1 MNKIYKILLIMLS
14 AVSLATGLSAQ
25 SSYVF
30 SPTIGQYTN
39 TESGTISA
47 SRINYSACCNAAGSM
62 DWQKGH
68 VKVGVFQFSSSGQ
81 LTIRVA
87 KTSGYYSYGNTFKIF
102 IRDSWTGDIVKCQQ
116 FTITST
122 TQDYVTLTMPI
133 PWQNYGNSIRSLRV
147 FLRTN
152 DGTYNF
158 YAGEIRIACIQEE
171 EPDPN
176 SSCNCPNNVTQLTA
190 SSGTFDDGCPN
201 GEYANN
207 CEALY
212 LLQPADASSIT
223 LSFTELDL
231 ETNYDFLYIYD
242 GPSTNA
248 PLLAELTGND
258 IPTPISSSG
267 GSMLVKFESD
277 YSVSYQGFSAIY
289 TSETTPGCLCQAHTN
304 LSSPSASIND
314 GSGAAGDYL
323 NNTDCQWHIH
333 VPGADHFIIEFTELQ
348 TESGYDQVGIFAGG
362 SISSPLVTSVSGL
375 TIPAP
380 ILVPGDQVTIRF
392 VTDGS
397 VVTDG
402 WTLHYEASMLP
413 LGCSWTDCS
422 SNDCGDGIIFNSGQ
436 LHEAVSYLC
445 AHNIIDDGNNG
456 NLLRP
461 EDPISRAELCKITL
475 LALYDGYPNIPEF
488 FPSDFYPSVYIDLQD
503 STTFYYRFAKA
514 LLYLQYNDDTTPFDR
529 NRACFDPAGE
539 VSRNMILKVLLQTY
553 DISPS
558 SPSGSNPF
566 TDFNPDQPGWG
577 YAKRAYELEIT
588 TETEFR
594 PYSVCTRAEAFMFL
608 YRILT
613 NPNISIPVP
622 TSSDW
627 YVPNN
632 LSPETLDAL
641 KSIEK
646 GSFEYYEKS
655 CLHVEGYI
663 PLDFAIMYES
673 YLTDL
678 PSDLSPLKPMGKN
691 TAWTHSFNSYINVI
705 ENPYTHDEYLILH
718 LGTDGI
724 YMYKKAANSASIER
738 LTDGDYNVLEP
749 DGANAYSLTTP
760 DQMVYIFT
768 KLNEKAIFYL
778 TALKN
783 RFNDQISLSYSN
795 AVKPGF
801 KRLNSVSD
809 GVSTLNFTYKPGTDF
824 VASVTDPIRTV
835 SFDYNADSVLMS
847 YTNAK
852 GGVTM
857 FSHGTL
863 PENENLLL
871 SITLPKGNVISNEY
885 SNRLLIASTQVGTAS
900 SYTSN
905 VIPNV
910 AISHDINYATGSY
923 TSNVTTGGITTHY
936 VMNSKGRTIHRYG
949 GGVDETYTYSQQ
961 HPTLPAQIT
970 NNLTSESYLYTY
982 NTSGL
987 TTSET
992 HTGGGLTA
1000 QKTWTHNSTNDV
1012 TTYTDP
1018 DENTCHYS
1026 YTNGALTRAISGGGD
1041 TVIYV
1046 NDSHGLPSRVTANGV
1061 VTNYTLNNMGLVTS
1075 MSVPAEN
1082 LSKSFSYDEVGRLTE
1097 AIDQSGLSK
1106 IWAYD
1111 PNDNVISE
1119 TTPAGVTLM
1128 SWDANGNLISVT
1140 DALGKTTTIAYND
1153 VDLPTSQSFGGFTR
1167 EWSWHPDGLLQSV
1180 TRPDGQVLNYSYNID
1195 RQLINDGYASYDYTA
1210 GRCSSVTKNC
1220 KTIQITHDELG
1231 RISSIS
1237 FDGKVVSYMR
1247 NLSGRITAI
1256 TYPDN
1261 KTVNYQRNGDGLV
1274 TAVTDWMGR
1283 VTSLE
1288 YNHGK
1293 LSKIQL
1299 PNGVET
1305 ELLYDAAGRQTGLHT
1320 KRADNSV
1327 ICSYTFSLDPN
1338 GNHTSETVIPY
1349 IAFPHPEAGV
1359 TNYSYNFNRITTSVG
1374 SVGSVYQ
1381 HDANGNV
1388 ILAGN
1393 TAMTYDLRN
1402 HLTSVVNDSTNSVFE
1417 YDGYGNRRIATRN
1430 GVIMKYVLDLENNA
1444 NVLMETD
1451 VAGNVLNYYV
1461 YADDI
1466 LLYRIKSNGSV
1477 HYYLYDYRGSTVAL
1491 IDADGEVTNR
1501 YAYDEYGKLVY
1512 QQDSTDRNPFL
1523 YCGAYG
1529 VMREGELYYMRARYY
1544 DPTNRFLSEDGIWNT
1559 NLYTYCSNNPI
1570 SYHDPTGL
1578 RQKDPWG
1585 RTDNWCVFKHSN
1597 NIIGKEILNNV
1608 KTYSK
1613 KGALYAG
1620 ASVAL
1625 VSVGAA
1631 VLGVVIDNPEIS
1643 LFSLGGGLMLTV
1655 SAAANGAIAGYEVGF
1670 LTGTIRGIR
1679 SAIKNRFK
1687 TRNMCTNYEL

>member
-14 AVSLATGLSAQ
+14 AVSLATSLSAQ

-102 IRDSWTGDIVKCQQ
+102 IRDSWTGDIVMCQE
-116 FTITST
+116 FTVSSN
-122 TQDYVTLTMPI
+122 TQNYVTLTVPI
-133 PWQNYGNSIRSLRV
+133 PWTNFGNSIRSLRV

-242 GPSTNA
+242 GPSTSA

-258 IPTPISSSG
+258 LPAPISSSG

-277 YSVSYQGFSAIY
+277 YSVSHQGFNANY

-304 LSSPSASIND
+304 LSSPSGSIND
-314 GSGAAGDYL
+314 GSGAAGQYL

-333 VPGADHFIIEFTELQ
+333 VQGADHITIEFTEFH

-362 SISSPLVTSVSGL
+362 SISSPLVTSVSGS

-380 ILVPGDQVTIRF
+380 ILVPGDQVTIRW

-397 VVTDG
+397 VVRDG
-402 WTLHYEASMLP
+402 WTLNYEASMLP
-413 LGCSWTDCS
+413 LGCGWTDCS
-422 SNDCGDGIIFNSGQ
+422 SSNCGDGMIFSSSEI
-436 LHEAVSYLC
+436 HEAVSYLC

-461 EDPISRAELCKITL
+461 DDSISRAELSKIAL

-566 TDFNPDQPGWG
+566 TDFNPDQAGWG
-577 YAKRAYELEIT
+577 YAKRAYDLGIT

-608 YRILT
+608 YRILI

-678 PSDLSPLKPMGKN
+678 PSDLSPLTPIGRN
-691 TAWTHSFNSYINVI
+691 GAWTHSYNSYINVI

-1000 QKTWTHNSTNDV
+1000 QKTWTHNSMNDV

-1018 DENTCHYS
+1018 DGNTCHYS

-1075 MSVPAEN
+1075 MFVPAEN
-1082 LSKSFSYDEVGRLTE
+1082 LSKSFSYDEVGRLE
-1097 AIDQSGLSK
+1097 AVDDYAGLSK

-1128 SWDANGNLISVT
+1128 SWDANDNLISVT

-1180 TRPDGQVLNYSYNID
+1180 TRPDGQVLSYNYNSD
-1195 RQLINDGYASYDYTA
+1195 RQLTNDGYASYDYTA
-1210 GRCSSVTKNC
+1210 GRCSSVTKDA
-1220 KTIQITHDELG
+1220 KAIQIAYDGLG
-1231 RISSIS
+1231 RVSSTS
-1237 FDGKVVSYMR
+1237 YDDQTVSYVR
-1247 NLSGRITAI
+1247 TLSGLISGI
-1256 TYPDN
+1256 IYPGN
-1261 KTVNYQRNGDGLV
+1261 KTVNYQRRGDGLV
-1274 TAVTDWMGR
+1274 TGVTDWMGR

-1338 GNHTSETVIPY
+1338 GNHTSETVVPY

-1417 YDGYGNRRIATRN
+1417 YDGYDNRRIATRN

-1461 YADDI
+1461 YADDL
-1466 LLYRIKSNGSV
+1466 LLYRIGSNGFV
-1477 HYYLYDYRGSTVAL
+1477 HYYVYDFRGSTVAL
-1491 IDADGEVTNR
+1491 VDADGEVTNR
-1501 YAYDEYGKLVY
+1501 YAYDEYGKVVY
-1512 QQDSTDRNPFL
+1512 QQDSTDSNPFL
-1523 YCGAYG
+1523 FCGAYG
-1529 VMREGELYYMRARYY
+1529 GMSEGDFYYMRARFY
-1544 DPTNRFLSEDGIWNT
+1544 DPSTGRFLTEDPEFWDV
-1559 NLYTYCSNNPI
+1559 NLYDYCSGNPI
-1570 SYHDPTGL
+1570 NGIDPDGL
-1578 RQKDPWG
+1578 RKKDPF
-1585 RTDNWCVFKHSN
+1585 CSFKADMLIFN
-1597 NIIGKEILNNV
+1597 EEVRKKAIPTMIVGGVIG
-1608 KTYSK
+1608 
-1613 KGALYAG
+1613 
-1620 ASVAL
+1620 
-1625 VSVGAA
+1625 GAA
-1631 VLGVVIDNPEIS
+1631 GGTLLAGFGPGGIVVGGVAGSYVGITIA
-1643 LFSLGGGLMLTV
+1643 GTAGLIW
-1655 SAAANGAIAGYEVGF
+1655 SAIAA
-1670 LTGTIRGIR
+1670 R
-1679 SAIKNRFK
+1679 NRALHSPNPCK
-1687 TRNMCTNYEL
+1687 

>member
-1 MNKIYKILLIMLS
+1 MQCGTDRTFTTLS
-14 AVSLATGLSAQ
+14 EAGPPSATTYAATGITENQATLRGFVEPNGS
-25 SSYVF
+25 
-30 SPTIGQYTN
+30 N
-39 TESGTISA
+39 TAWRFEYGA
-47 SRINYSACCNAAGSM
+47 
-62 DWQKGH
+62 
-68 VKVGVFQFSSSGQ
+68 
-81 LTIRVA
+81 
-87 KTSGYYSYGNTFKIF
+87 TS
-102 IRDSWTGDIVKCQQ
+102 
-116 FTITST
+116 
-122 TQDYVTLTMPI
+122 
-133 PWQNYGNSIRSLRV
+133 NYGEETSAAMA
-147 FLRTN
+147 
-152 DGTYNF
+152 
-158 YAGEIRIACIQEE
+158 YA
-171 EPDPN
+171 
-176 SSCNCPNNVTQLTA
+176 
-190 SSGTFDDGCPN
+190 
-201 GEYANN
+201 
-207 CEALY
+207 
-212 LLQPADASSIT
+212 
-223 LSFTELDL
+223 
-231 ETNYDFLYIYD
+231 
-242 GPSTNA
+242 
-248 PLLAELTGND
+248 
-258 IPTPISSSG
+258 SG
-267 GSMLVKFESD
+267 GSKTVASTLVNL
-277 YSVSYQGFSAIY
+277 
-289 TSETTPGCLCQAHTN
+289 TPGTTYHYRLVTANSNGYDYGSDRTFTTLGSANLPPTMPVNPFPANGAVNMPTN
-304 LSSPSASIND
+304 PSLTWSCYDPEGGGVGFDLYYGTSPSNM
-314 GSGAAGDYL
+314 L
-323 NNTDCQWHIH
+323 NH
-333 VPGADHFIIEFTELQ
+333 
-348 TESGYDQVGIFAGG
+348 
-362 SISSPLVTSVSGL
+362 VSGTGTSAVITDL
-375 TIPAP
+375 TNNQTYYWKVIVYDSENSSTQGP
-380 ILVPGDQVTIRF
+380 VWSFTTEQ
-392 VTDGS
+392 
-397 VVTDG
+397 
-402 WTLHYEASMLP
+402 
-413 LGCSWTDCS
+413 LGCSWLDCNS
-422 SNDCGDGIIFNSGQ
+422 SSCGDGMIFSSSEI
-436 LHEAVSYLC
+436 HEAVSYLC

-461 EDPISRAELCKITL
+461 DDFISRAELSKIAL

-539 VSRNMILKVLLQTY
+539 VSRNMILKILLQTY

-577 YAKRAYELEIT
+577 YGKRAYELGIT

-678 PSDLSPLKPMGKN
+678 PSDLSPLTPMGRN
-691 TAWTHSFNSYINVI
+691 YAWTNSFNSYVHVI
-705 ENPYTHDEYLILH
+705 ENHYTHDEYLILH

-724 YMYKKAANSASIER
+724 YMYKKAANNTTIG
-738 LTDGDYNVLEP
+738 LTEGDYNVLEL
-749 DGANAYSLTTP
+749 DGSNSYSLTTP
-760 DQMVYIFT
+760 EQMVYTFT
-768 KLNEKAIFYL
+768 KLDSEKAIYYL
-778 TALKN
+778 TALRN

-824 VASVTDPIRTV
+824 IASVTDPIRTV
-835 SFDYNADSVLMS
+835 SFDYDADSVLVS

-863 PENENLLL
+863 PENEDLLL

-900 SYTSN
+900 SYASN

-923 TSNVTTGGITTHY
+923 TSNVTTGGVTTHY

-1000 QKTWTHNSTNDV
+1000 QMTWTHNSMNDV

-1018 DENTCHYS
+1018 DGNTCHYS

-1061 VTNYTLNNMGLVTS
+1061 VTNYTHNNMGRVTS

-1140 DALGKTTTIAYND
+1140 DALGKTTTIAHND

-1210 GRCSSVTKNC
+1210 GRCSSVTKDD
-1220 KTIQITHDELG
+1220 KTIQITHDGLG
-1231 RISSIS
+1231 RISSTS
-1237 FDGKVVSYMR
+1237 FDGNVVSYMR
-1247 NLSGRITAI
+1247 NLSGSITAI

-1261 KTVNYQRNGDGLV
+1261 KTVNYQRNGDDLV

-1288 YNHGK
+1288 YNNHGK

-1305 ELLYDAAGRQTGLHT
+1305 EFLYDAAGRQTGLHT

-1338 GNHTSETVIPY
+1338 GNHTSETVVPY
-1349 IAFPHPEAGV
+1349 IALPHPDAGV
-1359 TNYSYNFNRITTSVG
+1359 TNYSYNFNRITT

>member
-1 MNKIYKILLIMLS
+1 MNKIYKILLIMFS
-14 AVSLATGLSAQ
+14 AVSLATSLSAQ
-25 SSYVF
+25 SSYCAA
-30 SPTIGQYTN
+30 PTVTTLSATN
-39 TESGTISA
+39 VTATSA
-47 SRINYSACCNAAGSM
+47 TLRATVNPNGLLTAYL
-62 DWQKGH
+62 
-68 VKVGVFQFSSSGQ
+68 FQFGE
-81 LTIRVA
+81 T
-87 KTSGYYSYGNTFKIF
+87 TSY
-102 IRDSWTGDIVKCQQ
+102 D
-116 FTITST
+116 
-122 TQDYVTLTMPI
+122 
-133 PWQNYGNSIRSLRV
+133 
-147 FLRTN
+147 
-152 DGTYNF
+152 
-158 YAGEIRIACIQEE
+158 
-171 EPDPN
+171 
-176 SSCNCPNNVTQLTA
+176 
-190 SSGTFDDGCPN
+190 
-201 GEYANN
+201 EY
-207 CEALY
+207 
-212 LLQPADASSIT
+212 
-223 LSFTELDL
+223 
-231 ETNYDFLYIYD
+231 
-242 GPSTNA
+242 
-248 PLLAELTGND
+248 
-258 IPTPISSSG
+258 SSG
-267 GSMLVKFESD
+267 GSIEAGSFSSQTVYITVTGLTPSTTYHYRAKAGNMSGMQYGADKTFTTLPEAGPPTATTYAATGITENQATLRGFVEPNGSNTAWRFEYGVTSNYGEETSAAMAYASGGSKTVASTLVNL
-277 YSVSYQGFSAIY
+277 
-289 TSETTPGCLCQAHTN
+289 TPGTTYHYRLVTANSNGYDYGSDRTFTTLGSANLPPTMPVNPFPANGAVNMPTN
-304 LSSPSASIND
+304 PSLTWSCYDPEGGGVGFDLYYGTSPSNM
-314 GSGAAGDYL
+314 L
-323 NNTDCQWHIH
+323 NH
-333 VPGADHFIIEFTELQ
+333 
-348 TESGYDQVGIFAGG
+348 
-362 SISSPLVTSVSGL
+362 VSGTGTSAVITDL
-375 TIPAP
+375 TNNQTYYWKVIVYDSENSSTQGP
-380 ILVPGDQVTIRF
+380 VWSFTTEQ
-392 VTDGS
+392 
-397 VVTDG
+397 
-402 WTLHYEASMLP
+402 
-413 LGCSWTDCS
+413 LGCSWLDCNS
-422 SNDCGDGIIFNSGQ
+422 SSCGDGMIFSSSEI
-436 LHEAVSYLC
+436 HEAVSYLC

-461 EDPISRAELCKITL
+461 DDPISRAELSKLAL
-475 LALYDGYPNIPEF
+475 LALYDGYPNTPEF

-503 STTFYYRFAKA
+503 STAFYYRFAKA

-577 YAKRAYELEIT
+577 YGKRAYDLGIT

-608 YRILT
+608 YRILI

-678 PSDLSPLKPMGKN
+678 PSDLSPLTPIGRN
-691 TAWTHSFNSYINVI
+691 GAWTHSYNSYINVI

-1000 QKTWTHNSTNDV
+1000 QKTWTYNSMNDV
-1012 TTYTDP
+1012 TSYADP
-1018 DENTCHYS
+1018 DGNTCQYS
-1026 YTNGALTRAISGGGD
+1026 YTNGALTRVISAGGD
-1041 TVIYV
+1041 TTIYV
-1046 NDSHGLPSRVTANGV
+1046 NDSHGLPVRVTANGV
-1061 VTNYTLNNMGLVTS
+1061 VTDYTHNNMGLVTS
-1075 MSVPAEN
+1075 ISIPAEN
-1082 LSKSFSYDEVGRLTE
+1082 LSKSFSCDEVSRLTE
-1097 AIDQSGLSK
+1097 AVDYAGLSK

-1128 SWDANGNLISVT
+1128 SWDANDNLISVT

-1153 VDLPTSQSFGGFTR
+1153 VDLATSQSFGGFTS

-1180 TRPDGQVLNYSYNID
+1180 TRPDGQVLSYNYNSD
-1195 RQLINDGYASYDYTA
+1195 RQLTNDGYASYDYTA
-1210 GRCSSVTKNC
+1210 GRCSSVTKDA
-1220 KTIQITHDELG
+1220 KAIQIAYDGLG
-1231 RISSIS
+1231 RVSSTS
-1237 FDGKVVSYMR
+1237 YDDQTVSYVR
-1247 NLSGRITAI
+1247 TLSGLISGI
-1256 TYPDN
+1256 IYPGN
-1261 KTVNYQRNGDGLV
+1261 KTVNYQRRGDGLV
-1274 TAVTDWMGR
+1274 TGVTDWMGR
-1283 VTSLE
+1283 TTSFE

-1293 LSKIQL
+1293 ISKIQL

-1305 ELLYDAAGRQTGLHT
+1305 EISYDAAGRQTGQHT
-1320 KRADNSV
+1320 KRDDNSV

-1338 GNHTSETVIPY
+1338 GNHTSETVVPY
-1349 IAFPHPEAGV
+1349 IAFPHPEAGM

-1461 YADDI
+1461 YADDL
-1466 LLYRIKSNGSV
+1466 LLYRIGSNGFV
-1477 HYYLYDYRGSTVAL
+1477 HYYVYDFRGSTVAL
-1491 IDADGEVTNR
+1491 VDADGEVTNR
-1501 YAYDEYGKLVY
+1501 YAYDEYGKVVY
-1512 QQDSTDRNPFL
+1512 QQDSTDSNPFL
-1523 YCGAYG
+1523 FCGAYG
-1529 VMREGELYYMRARYY
+1529 GMSEGDFYYMRARFY
-1544 DPTNRFLSEDGIWNT
+1544 DPSTGRFLTEDPEFWDV
-1559 NLYTYCSNNPI
+1559 NLYDYCSGNPI
-1570 SYHDPTGL
+1570 NGIDPDGL
-1578 RQKDPWG
+1578 RKKDPF
-1585 RTDNWCVFKHSN
+1585 CSFKADMLIFN
-1597 NIIGKEILNNV
+1597 EEVRKKAIPTMIVGGVIGGAAGGTLLAGFGPGGIVVGGVAGAYAGITIAGTAGLIWSAIAARNR
-1608 KTYSK
+1608 
-1613 KGALYAG
+1613 ALY
-1620 ASVAL
+1620 SP
-1625 VSVGAA
+1625 
-1631 VLGVVIDNPEIS
+1631 NPC
-1643 LFSLGGGLMLTV
+1643 
-1655 SAAANGAIAGYEVGF
+1655 
-1670 LTGTIRGIR
+1670 
-1679 SAIKNRFK
+1679 K
-1687 TRNMCTNYEL
+1687 